1 MNEVGHV
8 TMVWRTRAT
17 IDEKTRP
24 ISRFQRNLRNAIVR
38 KEVVKVA
45 QQHCQAVWR
54 SVDEEALHDP
64 IAHILVIGRPAHS
77 EKEGLRTL
85 VVPPTNQVRC
95 RLSVLEHRRSGSLKA
110 PTTQAAAQD
119 PRDR

>member
-1 MNEVGHV
+1 
-8 TMVWRTRAT
+8 MVWRTRAT
-17 IDEKTRP
+17 IDEETRP
-24 ISRFQRNLRNAIVR
+24 ISRFQRDLRDAIVR

-64 IAHILVIGRPAHS
+64 IAHILVIGRLAQS

-85 VVPPTNQVRC
+85 VVPPTNQVWC
-95 RLSVLEHRRSGSLKA
+95 CLSVFKQRGPATLKA
-110 PTTQAAAQD
+110 PTTQAAVQN